1 MNSTNAI
8 EIKDLH
14 KSYGRVKALRG
25 VNVVVRRGELF
36 GFLGPNGAGKTT
48 TIRCMLD
55 MIRPQAGSIQVLG
68 IDPQK
73 NPQGVHSTVGYLPGE
88 LNIEANLQVKSAL
101 RYFAELRGNGVE
113 WETIQQLAQRLNLD
127 LEMPIKN
134 LSKGNKQKVGLVQA
148 LMHKAQLLIMDEP
161 TSGLDPLMQHEVYRL
176 LREAKAEGATIFF
189 SSHIVNEVESLADR
203 VAIISQGVII
213 EEAEPGNL
221 VNMEVRRMQ
230 IRFKEAVDSSS
241 LGKVEGVTVLSKNGD
256 AQVTLRVE
264 GELDGIIKALGKYP
278 VSDIDLQRQSLEDA
292 FLEYYQTGE
301 KEAS

>member
-161 TSGLDPLMQHEVYRL
+161 TSGLDPLMQQEVYRL

-256 AQVTLRVE
+256 ALVTLRVE